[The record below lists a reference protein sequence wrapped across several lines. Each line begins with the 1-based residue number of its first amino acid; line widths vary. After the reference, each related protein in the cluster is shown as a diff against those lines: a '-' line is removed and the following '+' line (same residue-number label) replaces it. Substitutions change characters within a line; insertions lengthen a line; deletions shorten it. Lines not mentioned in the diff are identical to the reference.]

1 MLGTSYGTGVCSESC
16 CHKVPKALQTP
27 NAPPQPS
34 IGRTQS
40 VYMHMEPDPSPG
52 PDHPLPTTPKL
63 YKCQEAP
70 VPLCLFRACV
80 VQSQRVRAGVDWS

>member
-1 MLGTSYGTGVCSESC
+1 MEQEFAQRAAVTRSPRPCR
-16 CHKVPKALQTP
+16 PQMP
-27 NAPPQPS
+27 PPQPS
-34 IGRTQS
+34 IGRSQS